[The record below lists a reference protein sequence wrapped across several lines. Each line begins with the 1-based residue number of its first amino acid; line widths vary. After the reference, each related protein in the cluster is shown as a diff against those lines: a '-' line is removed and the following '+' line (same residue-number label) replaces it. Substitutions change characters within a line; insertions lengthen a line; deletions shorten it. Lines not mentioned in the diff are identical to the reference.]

1 MDVSTLAT
9 DLTTNMRLDSL
20 HLQILADIRLRLT
33 IRSKTPRMERGILS
47 MNLSL
52 YPSSDISSCIPSA
65 ERGYIWKPYPFISLA
80 YVLRNHSSSEIDLSR
95 VAQQA
100 VAYKADDLRDPFART
115 AAEVRLAQQAAASD
129 SLDLTLNG
137 TIRADDRSL
146 AIIDGKVYGPGDSVS
161 AGVSVV
167 SVRAEAVVLAH
178 GSKQVTL
185 TLSRPQLAVGS
196 H

>member
-1 MDVSTLAT
+1 MKQKQKKKLMMVVLMVGAGGAMVWQ
-9 DLTTNMRLDSL
+9 LGPMVFGAVNKKPVVG
-20 HLQILADIRLRLT
+20 
-33 IRSKTPRMERGILS
+33 RSAQAKAAKKGKKG
-47 MNLSL
+47 
-52 YPSSDISSCIPSA
+52 SA
-65 ERGYIWKPYPFISLA
+65 RKPGKPPKA
-80 YVLRNHSSSEIDLSR
+80 GKPPETGEEPVTVEIDLSR